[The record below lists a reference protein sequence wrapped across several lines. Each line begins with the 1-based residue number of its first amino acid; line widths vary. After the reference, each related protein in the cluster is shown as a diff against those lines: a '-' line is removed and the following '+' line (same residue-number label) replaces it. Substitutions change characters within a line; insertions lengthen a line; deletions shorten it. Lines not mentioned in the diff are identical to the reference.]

1 MNWTQTFTISRLR
14 CWLLAVGMVIV
25 LLKPSAVSARQDS
38 ASSPRAEA
46 SAMDSRDGDR
56 TLSVIQ
62 LRHAAAIDAA
72 AVINQVI
79 AAQGVITVD
88 ERTNALIV
96 IGTDQAQAI
105 VREIVAEL
113 DVELDDE
120 KTADDLIVR
129 IFKLKHAIVNSD
141 LASRLGSLF
150 PQAHAVGPRHF
161 SSREP
166 MRVTFDA
173 DTNQLIARGK
183 IEALDTLR
191 SLIEAIDRAP
201 AAPRAPTEL
210 QVRLVWLVGG
220 LADDQ
225 GAKIPPDMEEVIL
238 ELSNLGVNELR
249 LAAQAIVRV
258 TGNKRFGTVFVANLN
273 ESWSMAFSGRAGSG
287 PGGTRTL
294 DVELQGESRSGTAE
308 SKLETSITTVSGH
321 FVVLGVSPIRNLES
335 VFVLQVTDLK

>member
-1 MNWTQTFTISRLR
+1 MNWTQTFTISWLRL
-14 CWLLAVGMVIV
+14 WLLAVGMVIV
-25 LLKPSAVSARQDS
+25 LLNPSAVSARQDS
-38 ASSPRAEA
+38 ASSPRAEV
-46 SAMDSRDGDR
+46 SAMVSRDGDR

-72 AVINQVI
+72 AVIDQVI

-96 IGTDQAQAI
+96 VGTEQAQVI
-105 VREIVAEL
+105 VREIVAAL

-120 KTADDLIVR
+120 KTADDQIVR
-129 IFKLKHAIVNSD
+129 LFKLEHAIVNNALTSK
-141 LASRLGSLF
+141 LGSLL
-150 PQAHAVGPRHF
+150 PQALTGGPGRF
-161 SSREP
+161 SYREP
-166 MRVTFDA
+166 VRVAFDA
-173 DTNQLIARGK
+173 ATNQIIARGTK
-183 IEALDTLR
+183 EALDTVG
-191 SLIEAIDRAP
+191 SLIDAIDRAP
-201 AAPRAPTEL
+201 DAPRAPTEL

-220 LADDQ
+220 LADDL

-238 ELSNLGVNELR
+238 ELSKLGVKELR

-294 DVELQGESRSGTAE
+294 DVELQGESRSGKAE
-308 SKLETSITTVSGH
+308 SMLETSITTVSGH
-321 FVVLGVSPIRNLES
+321 FVVLGVSPIQNLES